1 MRHEDYQRIR
11 DAVDCEKICGMV
23 GIKVKHGF
31 AKCPFHKDHND
42 SLRIYD
48 GDQGFY
54 CFGCHKGGD
63 VITFVAEL
71 KGLERKEA
79 AQMLSHMF
87 ATPSASAEAAKELR
101 LKQEKAHEFRSLC
114 SKAGSALSDLYR
126 LYRKDLS
133 LYAPTRDTA
142 DGEWD
147 ERFVTACYALPE
159 LEDAINEYEEVM
171 TG

>member
-1 MRHEDYQRIR
+1 MIDYLRIR
-11 DAVDCEKICGMV
+11 ETVSCEQVCGII
-23 GIKVKHGF
+23 GIEVKHGF
-31 AKCPFHKDHND
+31 AKCPFHSDHNE
-42 SLRIYD
+42 SLRIYS
-48 GDQGFY
+48 GNRGFY

-63 VITFVAEL
+63 VITFVSEL
-71 KGLERKEA
+71 KGMERKDA
-79 AQMLSHMF
+79 AELLMKMF
-87 ATPSASAEAAKELR
+87 LIPSATDEEVREMR
-101 LKQEKAHEFRSLC
+101 LKREKARKFRVLS
-114 SKAGSALSDLYR
+114 GRVGTVLSDLYR